1 MSEKKKYVEVVGSR
15 VLIQKIRDSFR
26 GSMLLVKSGDVISRT
41 PADFDSI
48 LELYGGP
55 FGCETG
61 ADAWNPICGVV
72 WSSPPYPSG

>member
-26 GSMLLVKSGDVISRT
+26 GSMLLIKSGDVISGT

-55 FGCETG
+55 SAARREPMPGIRFVE
-61 ADAWNPICGVV
+61 
-72 WSSPPYPSG
+72 